1 MSACVLFPLVSSFYF
16 IGDKIDADCYKDE
29 ITPSLKTNGRLKFSQ
44 DVETNHV
51 REKGKT
57 RRKLSYKVLK
67 E

>member
-44 DVETNHV
+44 DVAMNRI
-51 REKGKT
+51 REKVKP
-57 RRKLSYKVLK
+57 
-67 E
+67 